1 MLEDVH
7 INIVDNINLA
17 DAANEFA
24 DRKDSR
30 IQKFGHFSELFKNSK
45 ILRTI
50 HNICKINLTPSYF
63 SYAYICFY
71 FLYNV

>member
-1 MLEDVH
+1 MLRMNLLIEK
-7 INIVDNINLA
+7 IVAYKNSDISQNCS
-17 DAANEFA
+17 
-24 DRKDSR
+24 K
-30 IQKFGHFSELFKNSK
+30 IQNSK

>member
-1 MLEDVH
+1 MMEDVH

-17 DAANEFA
+17 DSANEFA

-45 ILRTI
+45 FE
-50 HNICKINLTPSYF
+50 NSQNYS
-63 SYAYICFY
+63 
-71 FLYNV
+71 